1 MFARQQQ
8 PDRGLHL
15 KGRVRQPWPAG
26 TEDHL
31 RRDVNVQFRLQ
42 RGLDVDLGQDAEA
55 LVGQGFAG
63 GCQRIGERAA
73 DRGGQCVRHLG
84 SRFGYLVQDAAMTD
98 CDSVTSALMSSMFSS
113 RTKATTGS
121 PGYLQRP
128 ASMQRSY
135 PGIMEKR

>member
-1 MFARQQQ
+1 
-8 PDRGLHL
+8 
-15 KGRVRQPWPAG
+15 
-26 TEDHL
+26 
-31 RRDVNVQFRLQ
+31 
-42 RGLDVDLGQDAEA
+42 
-55 LVGQGFAG
+55 
-63 GCQRIGERAA
+63 
-73 DRGGQCVRHLG
+73 
-84 SRFGYLVQDAAMTD
+84 MTD